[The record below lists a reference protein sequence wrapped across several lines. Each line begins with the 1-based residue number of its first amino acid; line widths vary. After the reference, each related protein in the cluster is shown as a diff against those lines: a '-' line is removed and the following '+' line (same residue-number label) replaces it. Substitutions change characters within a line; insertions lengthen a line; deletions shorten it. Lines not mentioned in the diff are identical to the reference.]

1 MTSAAA
7 AEGPRLRPAGAA
19 DREFLART
27 YASARAEELAPVP
40 WTDAEKDAFLRQ
52 QFEAQDL
59 HYRTYYPTSESLVIR
74 TRGQPVG
81 RLYVDRTTE
90 EIRVMDIALLPQHRG
105 RGIGRELIG
114 ALQAEAEA
122 AGIPVTLH
130 VEAHNPAQRL
140 YARLGFTFVEDRGV
154 YQFLQRR
161 PATTGRG
168 GVS

>member
-1 MTSAAA
+1 MTSAAG
-7 AEGPRLRPAGAA
+7 AEGPRLRPARAA

-59 HYRTYYPTSESLVIR
+59 HYRTYYPTSESLVILD
-74 TRGQPVG
+74 RGQPVG

-154 YQFLQRR
+154 YQFLQWR